1 MDIKKEIENIISEY
15 ESKLKTVFIKV
26 IDETIAYARNNNYS
40 SINTYLLVYDKIE
53 EMLRC
58 ISTNLGYSSKDK
70 YVLSQTFIEEIYNYI
85 NPLYLDAEEE
95 IRNKALDLHDI
106 LYLGNFIDEFKEFEK
121 IIEEFD
127 KREIQSIYESIKLER
142 VIKYEK

>member
-15 ESKLKTVFIKV
+15 ESKLKMFFIKV

-106 LYLGNFIDEFKEFEK
+106 LYLGKFIDEFKEFQK

-127 KREIQSIYESIKLER
+127 KREIQSVYETIKLER

>member
-26 IDETIAYARNNNYS
+26 IDETITYARNNNYS

-70 YVLSQTFIEEIYNYI
+70 YALSQTFIEEIYNYI

-106 LYLGNFIDEFKEFEK
+106 LVILLMNLRNLKRLLKNLIKEKFNL
-121 IIEEFD
+121 
-127 KREIQSIYESIKLER
+127 YMNLLN
-142 VIKYEK
+142 

>member
-1 MDIKKEIENIISEY
+1 MDIGKEIENIVSEY
-15 ESKLKTVFIKV
+15 ESKLKVFFIKV
-26 IDETIAYARNNNYS
+26 IDETIVYAKNNNYS

-53 EMLRC
+53 ELLC
-58 ISTNLGYSSKDK
+58 YISSYLGYSSKDK

-85 NPLYLDAEEE
+85 NPLYLEAEEE

-106 LYLGNFIDEFKEFEK
+106 LYLGNFISEFKEFQK

-127 KREIQSIYESIKLER
+127 KRGIPPIYELIRLER
-142 VIKYEK
+142 IMKK

>member
-1 MDIKKEIENIISEY
+1 MDIGKEIENIISEY
-15 ESKLKTVFIKV
+15 ESKLKVFFIKV
-26 IDETIAYARNNNYS
+26 IDETIVYAKNNNYS

-53 EMLRC
+53 ELLC
-58 ISTNLGYSSKDK
+58 YISTYFGYSSKDK

-85 NPLYLDAEEE
+85 NPLYLEAEEE

-127 KREIQSIYESIKLER
+127 KREIQSIYEMIRLER
-142 VIKYEK
+142 VIKHEK